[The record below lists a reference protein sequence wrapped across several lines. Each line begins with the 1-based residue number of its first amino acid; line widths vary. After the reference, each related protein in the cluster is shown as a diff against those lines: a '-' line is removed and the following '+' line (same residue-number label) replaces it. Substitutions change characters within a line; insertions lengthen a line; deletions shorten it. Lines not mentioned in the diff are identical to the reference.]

1 MDNKKSMIIVG
12 MLILLVALAA
22 CNEVPAKL
30 DDIFN
35 IDVPSGT
42 SAKLEKFDSCEK
54 LIDAFE
60 EAQQSGSDGM
70 FYGFGRDMMMKGA
83 IAESALD
90 AAAPTA
96 GSGAQRDYSE
106 TNIQV
111 EGVDEADIIKT
122 DGDYI
127 YAVSGSKLYVARAY
141 PPEKAELISV
151 TEFKDFHPQELFIH
165 GDRLLMFGSSS
176 YDNIRPY
183 PEPMPAVPGAQE
195 KMIAPDIWPGPRYV
209 GVVSAK
215 LFSIADKKDPDVI
228 RTVELE
234 GNYLTSRKIGSD
246 VYFVV
251 NSYPNFGPEP
261 RGCITPLYRED
272 SREFAPIVECTDVSY
287 IPPLHA
293 SNFITVAAMSM
304 ADEKADVEKEVIAGN
319 GQNVYASEDNLF
331 IAQTVWGREQKT
343 SISKFALDKGK
354 IRFITS
360 DAVPGRILNQFSMD
374 EHKGNFR
381 IATTIEGYIDNKDTS
396 TNNVYVLDDDL
407 EMIGKIEKIAPGESI
422 YAARFM
428 GDRAYLVTF
437 RHIDPLF
444 VIDLSDPR
452 EPEILGKL
460 KIPGY
465 SEYLHPYD
473 ENHLIG
479 IGKEVDAS
487 IDADKIHTEHAV
499 YYTAIQ
505 GVKIALF
512 DVSDV
517 EHPVELHKEVIG
529 DRGSESIAA
538 TNHKAFL
545 FDKEKNMLAIPV
557 IVAELPEGAPKNEM
571 GDFVFQGAYVYGL
584 TLKDGFKLRGK
595 VTHYDDD
602 SVFRKSGQYFS
613 MDQGSIQRILYIEDV
628 LYTFSNKRLQL
639 NDLDSLKRL
648 KALDLPYE
656 EDEYYGRPYFADDV
670 VMMR

>member
-1 MDNKKSMIIVG
+1 MNNKKSMIIVG

-22 CNEVPAKL
+22 CNELPVKP
-30 DDIFN
+30 DDIL
-35 IDVPSGT
+35 PTT
-42 SAKLEKFDSCEK
+42 SSKLEKFNSCDK

-60 EAQQSGSDGM
+60 EAQKSGQGNM
-70 FYGFGRDMMMKGA
+70 WRTFGGDMMV
-83 IAESALD
+83 AEAMVKTSAV
-90 AAAPTA
+90 PTA
-96 GSGAQRDYSE
+96 DSGAQRDYSE

-127 YAVSGSKLYVARAY
+127 YAVSGNKLYVARAY
-141 PPEKAELISV
+141 PAEDAELISV
-151 TEFKDFHPQELFIH
+151 TEFKDFNPNELFIQ

-176 YDNIRPY
+176 HDNIKPY
-183 PEPMPAVPGAQE
+183 PEPMSAAGA
-195 KMIAPDIWPGPRYV
+195 KMIAPDIWPGPRHV

-215 LFSIADKKDPDVI
+215 LFTIADKKDPDVL
-228 RTVELE
+228 RTVEIE
-234 GNYLTSRKIGSD
+234 GSYVSSRKIGSD

-261 RGCITPLYRED
+261 RGCITPLYSED
-272 SREFAPIVECTDVSY
+272 SKEFAPIVACEDVSY

-304 ADEKADVEKEVIAGN
+304 TDENADVEKEVIAGN
-319 GQNVYASEDNLF
+319 GQNIYSSQDNLY
-331 IAQTVWGREQKT
+331 IAQSTWGKDQKT
-343 SISKFALDKGK
+343 SISKFALNNGK

-360 DAVPGRILNQFSMD
+360 DQVPGKILNQFSMD
-374 EHKGNFR
+374 EHKNNFR
-381 IATTIEGYIDNKDTS
+381 IATTIEGYANNKDTS
-396 TNNVYVLDDDL
+396 TNNIYVLDSDL
-407 EMIGKIEKIAPGESI
+407 ETIGKIEKIAPGESI
-422 YAARFM
+422 YAVRFM
-428 GDRAYLVTF
+428 GDRAYLITF
-437 RHIDPLF
+437 RHVDPLF
-444 VIDLSDPR
+444 VVDLSNPR

-473 ENHLIG
+473 ENHVIG

-487 IDADKIHTEHAV
+487 IDADKIHTENAV
-499 YYTAIQ
+499 YFTAIQ
-505 GVKIALF
+505 GVKLAVF

-517 EHPVELHKEVIG
+517 AHPIELYKEVIG
-529 DRGSESIAA
+529 DRGTESIAA

-545 FDKEKNMLAIPV
+545 FDKEKNMLAIPI
-557 IVAELPEGAPKNEM
+557 IVAELPEGAEKNQM
-571 GDFVFQGAYVYGL
+571 GDFVFQGAYVYDL
-584 TLKDGFKLRGK
+584 TLEDGFNLRGK

-602 SVFRKSGQYFS
+602 SVFKKAGHYFS
-613 MDQGSIQRILYIEDV
+613 RDSGSIKRILYIEDI

-639 NDLDSLKRL
+639 NNLDSLKRL

-656 EDEYYGRPYFADDV
+656 ENQYGRPYYEDEV

>member
-1 MDNKKSMIIVG
+1 MNNKKSMIVVG
-12 MLILLVALAA
+12 MFILLVVFAG
-22 CNEVPAKL
+22 CKEIPIKP
-30 DDIFN
+30 DDLLPI
-35 IDVPSGT
+35 GT
-42 SAKLEKFDSCEK
+42 NAKLEKFDSCEK

-60 EAQQSGSDGM
+60 EAQQSGRGGM
-70 FYGFGRDMMMKGA
+70 FNGFGGDMMMVKGA
-83 IAESALD
+83 IAESAVD
-90 AAAPTA
+90 AAPAP
-96 GSGAQRDYSE
+96 SREYSE

-127 YAVSGSKLYVARAY
+127 YAVSGNKLFVARAY
-141 PPEKAELISV
+141 PAEDAELLSV
-151 TEFKDFHPQELFIH
+151 TEFKDFRPNELFIH

-176 YDNIRPY
+176 HDDVRPY
-183 PEPMPAVPGAQE
+183 PEPVFDGDVEPGFNPDE
-195 KMIAPDIWPGPRYV
+195 VVDSKMIAPGIWPGPRHV

-215 LFSIADKKDPDVI
+215 LFTVADKKDPDVI
-228 RTVELE
+228 RTVEIE
-234 GNYLTSRKIGSD
+234 GSYVSSRKIGSD

-251 NSYPNFGPEP
+251 NSYPHFGPEP

-272 SREFAPIVECTDVSY
+272 SKEFAPIVECTDVSY

-293 SNFITVAAMSM
+293 SNFITVASMSM
-304 ADEKADVEKEVIAGN
+304 TDEKADVEKEVIAGN
-319 GQNVYASEDNLF
+319 GQNVYASQDNLF
-331 IAQTVWGREQKT
+331 IAQTFWGKEQKT
-343 SISKFALDKGK
+343 GISKFNLDDGK

-360 DAVPGRILNQFSMD
+360 GDVPGKILNQFSMD

-381 IATTIEGYIDNKDTS
+381 IATTISGYSNNKDTS
-396 TNNVYVLDDDL
+396 TNNIYVLDDDL

-428 GDRAYLVTF
+428 GDRAYLITF

-444 VIDLSDPR
+444 VIDLSDPKN
-452 EPEILGKL
+452 PKILGKL

-473 ENHLIG
+473 ENHVIG

-487 IDADKIHTEHAV
+487 IDADKIHTEHAI

-505 GVKIALF
+505 GVKLAVF

-517 EHPVELHKEVIG
+517 EHPIELHKEVIG
-529 DRGSESIAA
+529 DRGTESIAA

-545 FDKEKNMLAIPV
+545 FDKEKNLLAIPI
-557 IVAELPEGAPKNEM
+557 IVAELPEGAAKNQM
-571 GDFVFQGAYVYGL
+571 GDFVFQGAYVYDL
-584 TLKDGFKLRGK
+584 TLEDGFNLRGK

-602 SVFRKSGQYFS
+602 SVFKKAGHYFS
-613 MDQGSIQRILYIEDV
+613 RDQGSIQRILYIEDV

-639 NDLDSLKRL
+639 NDLDDLERL
-648 KALDLPYE
+648 KALDLPVDKEQKYQHYYE
-656 EDEYYGRPYFADDV
+656 DDV
-670 VMMR
+670 VIMR